1 MKKELEAAYFPSGF
15 YQSIPETFPDF
26 QAYREH
32 CKQGITFAK
41 SNLNSPDFEKV
52 ISANMPFE
60 LLPPSESIV
69 KSRKGIILLHGLY
82 DSPCIM
88 RSLGDYFVNQG
99 FKVRAILLPGHG
111 TVPGDLLEI
120 TYLDWL
126 AQASYGVES
135 LKGEVE
141 ELYLGG
147 FSTGGLLS
155 IYLALMTPELLKGLF
170 LFAPS
175 LELTSSLNYIARF
188 NKRLSIFLPA
198 PHWLTIEKELD
209 YAKYQ
214 SFCVN
219 SLLQVYKLKEKVKE
233 MFQTKKLISPSF
245 WVLTGQDEVL
255 SSQKIVKVFNE
266 KATSSSKLIY
276 YSPKEKQFSDKRI
289 QWRTSQ
295 IKNKNIKNFSHVSLP
310 VAPDHF
316 HYGEQGD
323 YIETIENELN
333 KKTKHFGSSRNIKL
347 SNPLGPTRLTYN
359 PDFPNLMEA
368 MTEWLGIAERALA
381 GNLK

>member
-1 MKKELEAAYFPSGF
+1 MMKKELEAAYFPSGF
-15 YQSIPETFPDF
+15 YQSIPET
-26 QAYREH
+26 
-32 CKQGITFAK
+32 
-41 SNLNSPDFEKV
+41 SPDFEKV

-60 LLPPSESIV
+60 LLPSSETIV
-69 KSRKGIILLHGLY
+69 KPRKGIILLHGLY

-155 IYLALMTPELLKGLF
+155 IYLA
-170 LFAPS
+170 PS

-219 SLLQVYKLKEKVKE
+219 SLLQVYKLKEKVEE
-233 MFQTKKLISPSF
+233 MFQTKKLIPPSF